1 MKSRPEPVRPKD
13 TSPPAQAIRRAR
25 SEERLRNAH
34 VLNGLRAAAA
44 ASLGVVFFVAR
55 STGFDAWRGADVVC
69 GVWAAIALAVAGAGI
84 RWRTVAVR
92 SGLAFPLL
100 DVPAIVAIQMAVLPA
115 MPDDVRVI
123 MMATTP
129 LALLIIGSTFWLEP
143 WLIWLTAGLSAGSQA
158 LLLVNHDAGIA
169 PVLITVV
176 TLAMTATATSFGA
189 SRIRALNE
197 STTKYLSDLQL
208 VEEGFRD
215 LISHSPD
222 GIMVQRDGI
231 VLYANAQLAAILR
244 AASPQ
249 ALRDRTVASLIH
261 VDDRERVAAR
271 VTHVIEDGMASAPT
285 ELHLVG
291 ADGRVIPAEVR
302 DVIIQFGDAPAVLT
316 VVRDLTGVKQM
327 QERLIV
333 SDRMASMGT
342 LAAGVAHEINNPLTA
357 VVGHLDLL
365 DAELGENGENGD
377 TGAESG
383 GGAGRVREALREA
396 LPDMREAVTRV
407 RDIVRDLNLFSR
419 ARQGPPGA
427 VDVRKVVDSS
437 LRMAANEIRHRAR
450 LERDFHD
457 VPLVAGSEA
466 RLGQVFLNLAVNAA
480 QAIPEGDAAHNT
492 IRVKIHPG
500 ADATVVVEVSDTGAG
515 MSPDL
520 QRRIF
525 DPFFTTKP
533 AGLGTGLGLAICHRI
548 ISEIGGQINVES
560 ETGRGTTFRVILPAA
575 ANPAPDVGTP
585 RAATAATE
593 RRCRILVVDD
603 EALVVNTI
611 CRVLGGVHD
620 VTGTT
625 DAADALRRLLAGE
638 RFDVILCD
646 LMMPR
651 VTGMDLYSEVRLASP
666 EQASRIIFLTG
677 GAFTERA
684 QKFLLDVPNLR
695 VDKPFDAAALRAL
708 VSHALR

>member
-1 MKSRPEPVRPKD
+1 MTDRRSPVLTKD

-44 ASLGVVFFVAR
+44 AVLGVVFFVAR
-55 STGFDAWRGADVVC
+55 NSGFEEWRGADLVC
-69 GVWAAIALAVAGAGI
+69 AVWAGVALAVAAAGM

-100 DVPAIVAIQMAVLPA
+100 DVPAIVALQVTVLPA
-115 MPDDVRVI
+115 MPDGPRLI
-123 MMATTP
+123 AMATAP

-143 WLIWLTAGLSAGSQA
+143 WLIWLTAGLSASAQA
-158 LLLVNHDAGIA
+158 LLLANHDAGIA
-169 PVLITVV
+169 AVLITFV
-176 TLAMTATATSFGA
+176 TLSMIATATSFGA
-189 SRIRALNE
+189 SRIRVLNE

-208 VEEGFRD
+208 IEEGFRD
-215 LISHSPD
+215 LINHSPD
-222 GIMVQRDGI
+222 GIMVQRDGV

-244 AASPQ
+244 ATSPQ

-261 VDDRERVAAR
+261 VDDRARVAAR
-271 VTHVIEDGMASAPT
+271 VSDVVEEGVASPPT

-291 ADGRVIPAEVR
+291 DDGRVTPAEIR
-302 DVIIQFGDAPAVLT
+302 DVIIRFGDAPAVLT

-365 DAELGENGENGD
+365 DAELNTNGCHSDDGER
-377 TGAESG
+377 
-383 GGAGRVREALREA
+383 RVQHALRDA
-396 LPDMREAVTRV
+396 LPDMREAVVRV

-419 ARQGPPGA
+419 AHPSPTGA
-427 VDVRKVVDSS
+427 VDVRKVVESS

-450 LERDFHD
+450 LERDFSD
-457 VPLVAGSEA
+457 VPPVAGSEA

-492 IRVKIHPG
+492 IRVTIRPG

-548 ISEIGGQINVES
+548 ITEAGGQISVES
-560 ETGRGTTFRVILPAA
+560 ETGRGTTFRVTLPAA
-575 ANPAPDVGTP
+575 ASPAPDVGVP
-585 RAATAATE
+585 PAAAAAPA
-593 RRCRILVVDD
+593 RRGRILVVDD
-603 EALVVNTI
+603 EELVVQTI
-611 CRVLGGVHD
+611 RRVLNPLHD

-625 DAADALRRLLAGE
+625 DAPAALRRLLAGE
-638 RFDVILCD
+638 RFDLILCD

-666 EQASRIIFLTG
+666 EQAGRMIFLTG

-684 QKFLLDVPNLR
+684 QTFLRDVPNLR
-695 VDKPFDAAALRAL
+695 VDKPFDASALRAL
-708 VSHALR
+708 VAHALR